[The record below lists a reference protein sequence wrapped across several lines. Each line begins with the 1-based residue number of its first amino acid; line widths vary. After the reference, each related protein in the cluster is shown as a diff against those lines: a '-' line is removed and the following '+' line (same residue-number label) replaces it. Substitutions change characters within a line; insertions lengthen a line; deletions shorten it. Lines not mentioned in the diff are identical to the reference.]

1 MCDAHIWTL
10 RSERPGSEDEEKVV
24 KQTEMTP
31 CGEVMTNDAKPTVA
45 VEGQTQPQTRRP
57 LRTGRATSQDKREE
71 GRRLLATGSADA
83 ETEQE
88 DGNSTGWDCDG
99 SDWKLGGSERTR
111 KPEPGA

>member
-1 MCDAHIWTL
+1 
-10 RSERPGSEDEEKVV
+10 
-24 KQTEMTP
+24 
-31 CGEVMTNDAKPTVA
+31 MTNDAKLTVT
-45 VEGQTQPQTRRP
+45 VQGQTDPQTQRP
-57 LRTGRATSQDKREE
+57 LRTGRATSQDKRE

-99 SDWKLGGSERTR
+99 SDWKLGGSERTS